1 MIDDGFL
8 FWDCVENFINYFS
21 WVEGSP
27 NFKRNSAEIS
37 VEYLELEYF
46 PKCWNHVRSN
56 WVSIIQTG

>member
-21 WVEGSP
+21 WAGGSL

-46 PKCWNHVRSN
+46 LSVGVMIGRIGFPL
-56 WVSIIQTG
+56 I